1 MAQTSGQSKTDSQA
15 ESPQGGGDPPRETL
29 PSVIVLEYGSKKKNK
44 KRGSSRN
51 SRRLIDI
58 EYRVSK
64 AMHRISRAVNGG
76 VETYLDKRDKSERR
90 RRDGAIV
97 DSYENAAVGIAEAV
111 SKSSPVLTDIA
122 KAFNTRYRR
131 KQLRRLLRG
140 LPVIR

>member
-1 MAQTSGQSKTDSQA
+1 MAQTGKTDSQA
-15 ESPQGGGDPPRETL
+15 DSPQGGGDPPRETL
-29 PSVIVLEYGSKKKNK
+29 PSVIVLEFGSRKKNK
-44 KRGSSRN
+44 KRGSSKN

-64 AMHRISRAVNGG
+64 AMHRVSNAVDDG
-76 VETYLDKRDKSERR
+76 VETYLKKRDKSERR

-97 DSYENAAVGIAEAV
+97 DVYENAAVGVAEAI

-131 KQLRRLLRG
+131 KQFRRLLRS

>member
-1 MAQTSGQSKTDSQA
+1 MAQTSGPGKTDSQTD
-15 ESPQGGGDPPRETL
+15 PPRDGGDPPRETL
-29 PSVIVLEYGSKKKNK
+29 PTVIVLEYGKKKTK
-44 KRGSSRN
+44 KRGSSKN

-64 AMHRISRAVNGG
+64 AMHRVSRAVNDG

-97 DSYENAAVGIAEAV
+97 DVYENAAGGVAEAA
-111 SKSSPVLTDIA
+111 SKSSYVLNDIA

-131 KQLRRLLRG
+131 KQFRRILRG